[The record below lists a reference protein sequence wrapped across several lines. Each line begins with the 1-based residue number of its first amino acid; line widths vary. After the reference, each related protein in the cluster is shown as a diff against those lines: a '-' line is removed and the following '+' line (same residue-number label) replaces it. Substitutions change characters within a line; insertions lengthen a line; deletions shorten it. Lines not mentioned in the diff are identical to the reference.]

1 MKLTKFAQSCFLI
14 EEGGTKILIDPGALL
29 LDEKTIHA
37 WMNPN
42 FVLVTHKH
50 FDHFCEEAVQKILSP
65 KTKIFSTREVATFYP
80 NTKFEIVKE
89 GDVSVLGKIRVE
101 VVKAVHG
108 YTPLLK
114 GGKEVNEGIGFILD
128 NGKKRIYHTADTICF
143 PNEYKCNVVML
154 PFNNHG
160 VCMSPFESALF
171 AKETEAE
178 LVLPMHNDNPKLP
191 GDAEKMRQ
199 ELEKNKLKYKFLKSG
214 ESIEL

>member
-1 MKLTKFAQSCFLI
+1 MKLTKFPQSCFLI
-14 EEGGTKILIDPGALL
+14 EEESTKILIDPSALL
-29 LDEKTIHA
+29 LDEKIIQA
-37 WMNPN
+37 WMKPD
-42 FVLVTHKH
+42 FILATHKH
-50 FDHFCEEAVQKILSP
+50 FDHFSEEVVQKILSP
-65 KTKIFSTREVATFYP
+65 KTKIFTTKEVAAFYP

-89 GDVSVLGKIRVE
+89 KDTLTLGKIKVE

-108 YTPLLK
+108 YAPMLK

-143 PNEYKCNVVML
+143 PNEYKCDVILL

-171 AKETEAE
+171 AKETGAE

-191 GDAEKMRQ
+191 GDAQKMKE
-199 ELEKNKLKYKFLKSG
+199 ELEKNNLKYKFLKNG